1 MKAAS
6 DAGDQVRVEVGDVV
20 AREAAQVV
28 QVTVETAAAVNLLP
42 AGSGGRPVAE
52 GAGEGKPPFPVKSAS
67 DAAERAI
74 YKVTPN
80 FAAVREVDLGPE
92 TNKPS
97 G

>member
-1 MKAAS
+1 M
-6 DAGDQVRVEVGDVV
+6 
-20 AREAAQVV
+20 
-28 QVTVETAAAVNLLP
+28 TVETAAAVNLLP
-42 AGSGGRPVAE
+42 AGSGRRPVAE
-52 GAGEGKPPFPVKSAS
+52 GAGEGEPPFPVKSAS

-80 FAAVREVDLGPE
+80 FAAAVREVDLGPE

>member
-1 MKAAS
+1 M
-6 DAGDQVRVEVGDVV
+6 
-20 AREAAQVV
+20 
-28 QVTVETAAAVNLLP
+28 TVETAAAVNLLP

-92 TNKPS
+92 TNLQVETVPS
-97 G
+97 SLDWNTPALEPSAAVPPHDV